1 LIDYI
6 ANVNTL
12 ITISVTQF

>member
-12 ITISVTQF
+12 ITISFTQF